1 MFDTTFS
8 HVSSFTLDPST
19 PDPAVLTILHD
30 FGAVIHLNPDC
41 KSYQPTSTIP
51 KNLPVPPNS
60 SIYDCED
67 SLTFLPKKLWDG
79 GVWYVAVF
87 TPTPNGCDIMI
98 KAPGGFTST
107 NHWRLSASRDGQ
119 KIIEII
125 SDAKCSK
132 TFAGFVKKFL
142 ENNHQVQQRAFRE
155 RLERDLAGQEGR
167 PGMPRRRSSWG

>member
-8 HVSSFTLDPST
+8 HISSFTLDPST
-19 PDPAVLTILHD
+19 PDQAVLHILHD
-30 FGAVIHLNPDC
+30 FGSVIHLNPDC
-41 KSYQPTSTIP
+41 KSFQSTSTIP
-51 KNLPVPPNS
+51 KNLPIPPNS
-60 SIYDCED
+60 AIYDCED

-87 TPTPNGCDIMI
+87 TPQSDGCDILI

-107 NHWRLSASRDGQ
+107 NRWRLKISRDGG
-119 KIIEII
+119 KVVEIC

-142 ENNHQVQQRAFRE
+142 ENNHQVQQRGFKE
-155 RLERDLAGQEGR
+155 RLATDLQGMEAR
-167 PGMPRRRSSWG
+167 PGMSRRRSSWG